1 MARVIGRSE
10 ATKRNTRGTKMLEA
24 AIKELQREAQEA
36 KRATQAYKTP
46 SPKAASPNR
55 APPKLGRK
63 NPRKCQFV

>member
-1 MARVIGRSE
+1 
-10 ATKRNTRGTKMLEA
+10 MLVCPYKPVLLCALRCFDES
-24 AIKELQREAQEA
+24 

-46 SPKAASPNR
+46 SPKAAAPDR